1 MQWSK
6 SNGQSAM
13 NCYRSVWS
21 ELSLPNPCKIVKV
34 AAGHDGLHCV
44 LLSDMGSA
52 YFLGVSRRGEDGDQ
66 GRYRKQPRVLKP
78 KRITKTDGQFI
89 VDVACNNGTT
99 ALVTKDGL
107 LYMFGKDVTYCE
119 SLTGKYFNK
128 KFNLIIYL
136 MIILYLKVL

>member
-6 SNGQSAM
+6 SNGQSTI

-44 LLSDMGSA
+44 LLCDTGSA
-52 YFLGVSRRGEDGDQ
+52 YFLGVSRRGEDCDH

-78 KRITKTDGQFI
+78 KRITKLDGQFI
-89 VDVACNNGTT
+89 IDVACNNGTT
-99 ALVTKDGL
+99 ALVTRDGL
-107 LYMFGKDVTYCE
+107 LYMFGKDDTYCDIH
-119 SLTGKYFNK
+119 TGTYFN
-128 KFNLIIYL
+128 L
-136 MIILYLKVL
+136 

>member
-21 ELSLPNPCKIVKV
+21 ELSLPNPCKIIKV

-44 LLSDMGSA
+44 LLSDTGSA
-52 YFLGVSRRGEDGDQ
+52 YFLGVSRRGEDGDH

-78 KRITKTDGQFI
+78 KRITKIDGQFI
-89 VDVACNNGTT
+89 IDVACNNGTT
-99 ALVTKDGL
+99 GLVTKDGL
-107 LYMFGKDVTYCE
+107 LYMFGKDDTYCDIH
-119 SLTGKYFNK
+119 TGKCFI
-128 KFNLIIYL
+128 LIFDCLLKY
-136 MIILYLKVL
+136 IICRSC